1 MITFVC
7 LCFVLFFFFK
17 QKTAYEMRI
26 SDWSSDVCSS
36 DLNVRERFRDIVR
49 RDRLHRNGRHAN
61 ATDLAA
67 RVDIS
72 VNELEEW
79 RRANDR
85 VRNRSAHDELFL
97 EPLRLEIAAIDEVGA
112 DCGKGDVVA
121 DARKLC
127 RGQQVRRRKRRISA
141 HAVDIAVTRI
151 GYVDRNV
158 SVRYGFG
165 YSAPAN
171 RVGTRR
177 PGRRAEAR
185 RVGKECVSTCRS
197 RLSPEHSHK
206 KNIHKLHT

>member
-1 MITFVC
+1 M
-7 LCFVLFFFFK
+7 

-36 DLNVRERFRDIVR
+36 DLLKGKIGEIIAVRSRNLEHALRGTVADNVRERFRDIVR

-97 EPLRLEIAAIDEVGA
+97 EPLRLDIADIDEVGA
-112 DCGKGDVVA
+112 DCGTD
-121 DARKLC
+121 RK
-127 RGQQVRRRKRRISA
+127 
-141 HAVDIAVTRI
+141 
-151 GYVDRNV
+151 
-158 SVRYGFG
+158 SVR
-165 YSAPAN
+165 S
-171 RVGTRR
+171 
-177 PGRRAEAR
+177 
-185 RVGKECVSTCRS
+185 GKR
-197 RLSPEHSHK
+197 
-206 KNIHKLHT
+206 